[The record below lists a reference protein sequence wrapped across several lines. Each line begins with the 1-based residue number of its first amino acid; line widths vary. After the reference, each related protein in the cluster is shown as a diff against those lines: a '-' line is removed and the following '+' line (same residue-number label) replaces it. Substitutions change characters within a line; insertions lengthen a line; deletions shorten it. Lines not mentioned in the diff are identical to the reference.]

1 MARTTKEKKARK
13 SANSASAEKCKTQKT
28 TKASKGKGT
37 KPTPAAER
45 SKATKGCSK
54 TSKET
59 ASTPQRSQTSRSTS
73 GAKAQSQQAAPT
85 SLFKF
90 RRYKKKEGK
99 KKVKHPKLIVEEN
112 ETEYGFMGFTE
123 EPKSGHHKNIELTQN
138 PKKGDTRPAY
148 IRKELRYD
156 ITENFSEVL
165 ENYNLSEEDKK
176 AIIEYLNKRKKKK

>member
-1 MARTTKEKKARK
+1 MARTTKDKKARK
-13 SANSASAEKCKTQKT
+13 SAKSESAEKRIHSAAKSDVAKKSG
-28 TKASKGKGT
+28 KA
-37 KPTPAAER
+37 
-45 SKATKGCSK
+45 
-54 TSKET
+54 
-59 ASTPQRSQTSRSTS
+59 SRSTP
-73 GAKAQSQQAAPT
+73 GANAQSQQAAPT

-123 EPKSGHHKNIELTQN
+123 EPKSGHRKNIELTQN

>member
-1 MARTTKEKKARK
+1 MARNTKKKNTQK
-13 SANSASAEKCKTQKT
+13 SAKCGSAGKRKPQTKK
-28 TKASKGKGT
+28 TKASRGKGA
-37 KPTPAAER
+37 KPTLANAR
-45 SKATKGCSK
+45 SNNVVKESSSPSK
-54 TSKET
+54 SK
-59 ASTPQRSQTSRSTS
+59 P
-73 GAKAQSQQAAPT
+73 GAKGQSQQAAPT

-123 EPKSGHHKNIELTQN
+123 ESKSGHHKNIELTQN

-165 ENYNLSEEDKK
+165 EDYNLSEEDKK
-176 AIIEYLNKRKKKK
+176 VIIEYLNKRKKKK